1 MVRIELEIVELKK
14 DSGLCETA
22 IRARRMGC
30 IDNEIARTELV
41 VADMLTKAVR
51 SYAETNPDFLKVKD
65 ELSGQ
70 TIRDDL
76 SKPSGSD
83 AGKRRDP
90 GDHRE

>member
-30 IDNEIARTELV
+30 IDNEITRTELV

-76 SKPSGSD
+76 RKPSGPD
-83 AGKRRDP
+83 ASKRRDP

>member
-1 MVRIELEIVELKK
+1 MVRIEIEIVELKK

-30 IDNEIARTELV
+30 VDNEITRTELM
-41 VADMLTKAVR
+41 VANMLTKAVR
-51 SYAETNPDFLKVKD
+51 EYAETNPEFLKVKD

-70 TIRDDL
+70 TIWDDL
-76 SKPSGSD
+76 RKPSGPD
-83 AGKRRDP
+83 ASKRRDP

>member
-30 IDNEIARTELV
+30 VDNEITRTELM
-41 VADMLTKAVR
+41 VANMLTKAVR
-51 SYAETNPDFLKVKD
+51 EYAETNPEFLKVKD

-76 SKPSGSD
+76 RKPSEPD
-83 AGKRRDP
+83 ASKRRDP